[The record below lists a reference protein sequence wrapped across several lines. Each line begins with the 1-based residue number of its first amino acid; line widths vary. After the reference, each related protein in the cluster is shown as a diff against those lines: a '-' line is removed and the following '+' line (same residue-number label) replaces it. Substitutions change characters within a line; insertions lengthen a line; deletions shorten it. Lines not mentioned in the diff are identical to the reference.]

1 MGNGHSRC
9 PARRRPSAPPAPPK
23 SPAAPTGQPS
33 LWGPSGQPVAGARP
47 RVGAAADWTDAE
59 TWGGSTFPPYPRPFA
74 VAPGDP
80 VAMLAETEGANGL
93 QQAGWPPELALLARG
108 DDGRLLAYWAP
119 LVAVEYGACA
129 LSTGAAPLAAF
140 GEVAFDPPRRP
151 TQNPQLFCAPPLTGG
166 EVRLLARTVRRLE
179 ALPGDTL
186 GGLQALA
193 ALSAWCPLRVQA
205 ELAPLVAQLA
215 GETAGWEQAFA
226 PRAVPPPRV
235 DWGVYW
241 GELGVHSPEGESTF
255 SARLVQQIQ
264 TFARRNRTQVHEPLP
279 PADPSLYGI
288 CQSIHE
294 LLCEQQEWGQAQG
307 LFAAICRHPRTL
319 ALAAKDPENR
329 PQRQTVWRFGA
340 TGKRPT
346 WDLTAGQFSG
356 VQDLDALLGSVGV
369 LYREEAAAVGGGG
382 GAPCRPEGP
391 FVFDLGEAVGLAQRL
406 ERPETLYA
414 PLRARDHLDEYL
426 GGYLSGLDLARPA
439 PSYITGSAAMSSAL
453 RPAAAA
459 LFPTHG
465 RFLASYYPATL
476 TEPCA
481 PHALHRALA
490 AARGAANPS
499 QAGAAFARALAEA
512 SPGAG
517 PSPGP
522 EAETAN
528 CVCHRWPSETG
539 RSPRPADLRS
549 LWAAFR
555 PQAPSG
561 AGAQLGFPCRRREGA
576 DVDIAVDAGGDFAA
590 FDATA
595 AAHFAAIREVFPDA
609 RLEREEKSEGRHMW
623 RVVGSALPGFR
634 TVEIYMAG
642 WGHICTH
649 HVAPVRL
656 AYCRPEGK
664 PPGFYLTVSC
674 VLAALERATPD
685 YYYFA
690 SRKTA
695 PQSIIL
701 KYARR
706 GYPPKALPARALG
719 GKALTAFPPALS
731 WAILDWAA
739 WFSPAWG
746 APAEGEAPAG
756 FLRTRPLDWPHIVLA
771 LPALSGAGPFDWASL
786 PAEASLAAL
795 FLNRIHADGL
805 MAPRGACR
813 VGWAGEQRP
822 WPLES
827 RLWLPALGG
836 GRADAPVVPLLDP
849 EGWNLRAARFFD
861 AGALP
866 CEASGPKAV
875 SALLARL
882 GLETGDFCQVH
893 PKILRGCGARQ
904 AGPAGLGD
912 FLLMVFRKDTPFERA
927 ASEMLE
933 EGRSPAEV
941 ARAAGAEWFHPPSP
955 GAPGFLVGG
964 EPWHY
969 PKEKNVAA
977 WLSAS
982 ALKAPGGAHV
992 SRDCRT
998 PRPLYGP
1005 LLDPSCGD
1013 PVATW
1018 EPAIP
1023 GGPPPAAQLP
1033 HLHPLW

>member
-1 MGNGHSRC
+1 
-9 PARRRPSAPPAPPK
+9 
-23 SPAAPTGQPS
+23 
-33 LWGPSGQPVAGARP
+33 
-47 RVGAAADWTDAE
+47 
-59 TWGGSTFPPYPRPFA
+59 
-74 VAPGDP
+74 
-80 VAMLAETEGANGL
+80 MLAETEGANGL

-108 DDGRLLAYWAP
+108 DDGRLLAYWVP
-119 LVAVEYGACA
+119 LEVIEYGACA
-129 LSTGAAPLAAF
+129 LSTGMAPLAAF
-140 GEVAFDPPRRP
+140 EELAFDPPRRP
-151 TQNPQLFCAPPLTGG
+151 AQDPQLFCAPPLTGG

-179 ALPGDTL
+179 ALPEDTL

-193 ALSAWCPLRVQA
+193 ALSAWCPLRARA

-215 GETAGWEQAFA
+215 GETAGWEQALS

-235 DWGVYW
+235 DWGVYS
-241 GELGVHSPEGESTF
+241 GELGVQGPEGGAAFAT
-255 SARLVQQIQ
+255 RLVQQIQ

-279 PADPSLYGI
+279 PAAPSLYGV
-288 CQSIHE
+288 CRGIHE
-294 LLCEQQEWGQAQG
+294 LLCEQQEWGQAQE
-307 LFAAICRHPRTL
+307 LFAAICRHPRML
-319 ALAAKDPENR
+319 ALAAKDPELR
-329 PQRQTVWRFGA
+329 PQRQTIWRSGA
-340 TGKRPT
+340 TEETPLPA
-346 WDLTAGQFSG
+346 WDLTAGHFSS
-356 VQDLDALLGSVGV
+356 VQDLDALLGAVGA

-382 GAPCRPEGP
+382 RAPCRPEGS
-391 FVFDLGEAVGLAQRL
+391 FVFELGEAAGLARRL
-406 ERPETLYA
+406 ERPETLYP
-414 PLRARDHLDEYL
+414 PLRARDHLEEYL

-459 LFPTHG
+459 LFPTHR

-490 AARGAANPS
+490 AARRAANPS
-499 QAGAAFARALAEA
+499 EAEAAFARALAEA
-512 SPGAG
+512 GPGGSA
-517 PSPGP
+517 
-522 EAETAN
+522 ETETAN
-528 CVCHRWPSETG
+528 CVCHCWPSPAQSRLSG
-539 RSPRPADLRS
+539 HSRPPL
-549 LWAAFR
+549 
-555 PQAPSG
+555 G
-561 AGAQLGFPCRRREGA
+561 AVARFGFPCRRKGGA
-576 DVDIAVDAGGDFAA
+576 DVDIAVDADGDFAA
-590 FDATA
+590 FDSTA

-623 RVVGSALPGFR
+623 RVVGSSLPGFR

-656 AYCRPEGK
+656 AYCQPEGK

-690 SRKTA
+690 SRKTE
-695 PQSIIL
+695 PQSIVL

-746 APAEGEAPAG
+746 APAEGAPPSG
-756 FLRTRPLDWPHIVLA
+756 FARTRPLDWPHIVLA

-786 PAEASLAAL
+786 PAEAGLAVL
-795 FLNRIHADGL
+795 CMNRINADGL
-805 MAPRGACR
+805 KAPRGACR
-813 VGWAGEQRP
+813 AGWAGEHRP
-822 WPLES
+822 WPLWS

-836 GRADAPVVPLLDP
+836 GRADAPAAPLLDP

-861 AGALP
+861 AGAVP
-866 CEASGPKAV
+866 CETSGPEAV

-904 AGPAGLGD
+904 AGPAGPGD
-912 FLLMVFRKDTPFERA
+912 FLLMVFRKEAPFESA

-941 ARAAGAEWFHPPSP
+941 ARAAGAAWYHPPSP

-969 PKEKNVAA
+969 PKEKSVAA
-977 WLSAS
+977 WLSADV
-982 ALKAPGGAHV
+982 LKAPGGWRAA
-992 SRDCRT
+992 RDRRT

-1005 LLDPSCGD
+1005 LFDPLCGD
-1013 PVATW
+1013 PAATW

-1023 GGPPPAAQLP
+1023 GGPPPVAQLR